1 LDEVDLIELDFTEL
15 DLGEADAACGV
26 AELDPAK
33 SARAELSRT
42 TFLTTRRKQLTSIF
56 FYRAELA

>member
-1 LDEVDLIELDFTEL
+1 
-15 DLGEADAACGV
+15 V

-42 TFLTTRRKQLTSIF
+42 TFLTTRRKQLTSKMF
-56 FYRAELA
+56 LTG